1 VAKQPKLP
9 VVSGKEAVAA
19 FKKDGWGTR
28 RRVGS
33 HVMMEKEGMEPTLS
47 VPQHDE
53 LRPGTL
59 HALLKQAG
67 LSVAQFR
74 KLL

>member
-1 VAKQPKLP
+1 MAGLP

-19 FKKDGWGTR
+19 FKRDGWVIA

-59 HALLKQAG
+59 HVLLKQAG
-67 LSVAQFR
+67 LSANQFR
-74 KLL
+74 RLM

>member
-1 VAKQPKLP
+1 MPKLP
-9 VVSGKEAVAA
+9 GVSGKEAVKAL
-19 FKKDGWGTR
+19 KRDGWQIA

-33 HVMMEKEGMEPTLS
+33 HVIMEKQGMEPTLS
-47 VPQHDE
+47 IPQHDE

-59 HALLKQAG
+59 HVLLKQAG
-67 LSVAQFR
+67 VSVDRFR